1 MAENTSGPLRIVQL
15 YPRDMNIYGDWGNTL
30 TLRRRA
36 ERYGLDTEIV
46 DYDPGDPWPEHADLF
61 VGGGGQDSGQFRVA
75 EDLAAVAP
83 RLHEAV
89 ERGVPMLAICGLYQL
104 FGRSFRTGAGETLS
118 GIGIFDLETV
128 AGTERLIGNIVT
140 ESPALGR
147 IVGYENHSG
156 LTHLGAGQEPLA
168 TVVSGAGNNG
178 EDGTE
183 GARTHNVL
191 GSYLHGSLLPKNPRV
206 ADFLLGQALALRG
219 ESLPEVGPDDT
230 LAERAREVAAS
241 RPR

>member
-1 MAENTSGPLRIVQL
+1 MVENTAAPLRIVQL

-30 TLRRRA
+30 TLKRRA
-36 ERYGLDTEIV
+36 ERHGLAVEIV
-46 DYDPGDPWPEHADLF
+46 DHNPGDPWPEHAELF

-75 EDLAAVAP
+75 EDLQAVAP
-83 RLHEAV
+83 RLLDAV

-104 FGRSFRTGAGETLS
+104 FGRSFRTGAGETLP

-128 AGTERLIGNIVT
+128 GGAERLIGNIVT
-140 ESPALGR
+140 ESPELGT

-183 GARTHNVL
+183 GARTRNVL

-206 ADFLLGQALALRG
+206 ADFLLSRALELRG
-219 ESLPEVGPDDT
+219 ESLPAAPLDDT
-230 LAERAREVAAS
+230 LAERARDVAAS